1 MKEKLIALRKK
12 AGLSQ
17 QELAEKLDVTRQAV
31 SRWEVGTALPTTENL
46 LALRK
51 LYGVTLDYL
60 VDDAAENPNMTTNQD
75 KRIQD
80 FEKQIRRQR
89 ILLIF
94 VCILLIVVVAVVATI
109 ATMQIKNRIIP
120 IEDMPLITE
129 TFTTYIFDLG

>member
-1 MKEKLIALRKK
+1 MKEKLIALRKS

-60 VDDAAENPNMTTNQD
+60 VDDAVEKPNMTTNQD

-89 ILLIF
+89 VLLIF
-94 VCILLIVVVAVVATI
+94 VCVLLSVVVAVVAMI